1 MDDDPDGRESGPEDR
16 TPPHPRT
23 GGPARHAVVIGGSI
37 AGLLAAHVLAAHAD
51 RVTIVERDRFPDG
64 ARPRSGVPQ
73 GSHTH
78 VLLGGGQ
85 LALDT
90 LLPGVVAELREHGA
104 PRVGMPRD
112 MVQWQAG
119 AWYRRTPSTDHLLTP
134 TRPLLEWVVRRRVL
148 ADPRIS
154 TVERTEVVGLLGN
167 AYRTTGVLLRE
178 RGAGTR
184 GADTAG
190 ADTHGADTH
199 GVGAKE
205 RTGNAAKNG
214 TPSRGG
220 VVTRALAADLVVDA
234 SGRGSRAPAWL
245 SAVGAEPPPEETL
258 DSGLVYATRAYRPGK
273 DDGTTDTI
281 GYYVVPNPAQLSG
294 GVALPIEDGR
304 YLVTFSGLHGSEPP
318 SNEEEFA
325 DFAASLPH
333 PFLHDWLMRAEPD
346 SPVRSFRNMA
356 NVRRRYDCP
365 GRRPAGFLST
375 GDALCAFNPVYGQG
389 MTVAAL
395 NAVALGE
402 ALGDRRRT
410 PTTLRVQRA
419 ILASSRQAW
428 DISAGADKKMPGVV
442 GNATGTSAADRP
454 SNWYL
459 TRVQR
464 RAGGDP
470 VVGTAFRA
478 VLNLKAPLSALF
490 APRVARAVLFGPV
503 PHTPAGPP
511 MWRES
516 EGEPRD
522 T

>member
-1 MDDDPDGRESGPEDR
+1 MAMDDDPDGRESGPQDR
-16 TPPHPRT
+16 TPPYRHT
-23 GGPARHAVVIGGSI
+23 GRPARHAVVIGGSI

-73 GSHTH
+73 GSHIH
-78 VLLGGGQ
+78 VLLDGGQ

-90 LLPGVVAELREHGA
+90 LLPGVVAELREHAA
-104 PRVGMPRD
+104 PRVGMPSD

-119 AWYRRTPSTDHLLTP
+119 TWYRRTPATAHLLTP
-134 TRPLLEWVVRRRVL
+134 SRPLLEWVVRRRVL
-148 ADPRIS
+148 ADPRIR
-154 TVERTEVVGLLGN
+154 TVEGTEVVGLLGD
-167 AYRTTGVLLRE
+167 AVRTTGVLLRE

-184 GADTAG
+184 
-190 ADTHGADTH
+190 
-199 GVGAKE
+199 E
-205 RTGNAAKNG
+205 RTENAAKNG
-214 TPSRGG
+214 AAARGG

-245 SAVGAEPPPEETL
+245 SAVGAEPAPEETL
-258 DSGLVYATRAYRPGK
+258 DSGLVYATRAYRPGM

-304 YLVTFSGLHGSEPP
+304 YLVTFSGLRGSEPP

-325 DFAASLPH
+325 GFAASLPH

-356 NVRRRYDCP
+356 NVRRRYDRP

-395 NAVALGE
+395 NAVALRE
-402 ALGDRRRT
+402 ALTDRSRT
-410 PTTLRVQRA
+410 PTTRRVQRA
-419 ILASSRQAW
+419 ILGSSRQAW

-442 GNATGTSAADRP
+442 GNAARASAADGP

-459 TRVQR
+459 ARVQR
-464 RAGGDP
+464 RAGGNP

-478 VLNLKAPLSALF
+478 VLHLAAPSRALF
-490 APRVARAVLFGPV
+490 APRVARAVLFDPV
-503 PHTPAGPP
+503 PRTPAEPP
-511 MWRES
+511 MWREPEAGTTGIS
-516 EGEPRD
+516 QSWG